1 MAWKVVVGANQ
12 QGWRQGNWL
21 TEADPAGGDWVEAW
35 DEIFPRYKA
44 QRYATE
50 TEAHHV
56 AGRLRSRG
64 FSAATEEV
72 PDENP

>member
-12 QGWRQGNWL
+12 EGWKSGEWL
-21 TEADPAGGDWVEAW
+21 ADADPPEGEWTEAW

-44 QRYATE
+44 QRYKTE
-50 TEAHHV
+50 IEAHHV

-72 PDENP
+72 LDQEA